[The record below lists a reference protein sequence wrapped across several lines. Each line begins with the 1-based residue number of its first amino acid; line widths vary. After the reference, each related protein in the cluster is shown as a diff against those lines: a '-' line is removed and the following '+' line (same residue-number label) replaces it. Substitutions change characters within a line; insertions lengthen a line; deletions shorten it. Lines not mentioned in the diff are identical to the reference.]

1 VRRAYTFRELERM
14 LANTGCS
21 FVLERAWLYR
31 LGAVLW
37 CGERK

>member
-1 VRRAYTFRELERM
+1 VRRAYTFRDLERM
-14 LANTGCS
+14 LASTGCS